1 MYQQETISTK
11 TRRSERIRLNQVDK
25 DVIALSN
32 TPLVI
37 PQREGLPELPYRE
50 APPPNFTREPI
61 HLPNACIITENSHL
75 KSFIGGTFDKSP
87 SIDDDY

>member
-1 MYQQETISTK
+1 MYQQETIRTK

-25 DVIALSN
+25 DVIALLN

-50 APPPNFTREPI
+50 APPPNFTHEPI
-61 HLPNACIITENSHL
+61 HLPSNSPFG
-75 KSFIGGTFDKSP
+75 SMF
-87 SIDDDY
+87 